1 MNCAGLVL
9 ALATLSCNSSPPPP
23 APREQPPTVPVVVA
37 EPRPP
42 NPRPSKE
49 LRDAL
54 ALDGPD
60 APTAVDPR
68 EETRLVAHSFTELQV
83 YRVANGKLTLEARTP
98 IEKFWTVRSWAW
110 ANANELVVL
119 LGNGVGKPDYQL
131 VWFRDGAFKPLA
143 APAEKSF
150 MTTTAPPGH
159 GDDRLF
165 ATQSGEVW
173 WHNCRASQER
183 EPHRCIKHVSVRVL
197 PEASA
202 PAHPPAER
210 APSTTLVPPPP
221 CPRLDLKKAE
231 WVSLRPPVAR
241 LGQGEAARFVVG
253 CKPTEAWAE
262 GIVRGPR
269 GFWSLLDAQ
278 AENIES
284 KRGLIVLWHTRS
296 LGVLPE
302 VEALGFSP

>member
-143 APAEKSF
+143 APAAIDCSRLRAARCGG
-150 MTTTAPPGH
+150 TTVEPARSASRIAASSTCRCACSPKHPPPLIPRRSAH
-159 GDDRLF
+159 R
-165 ATQSGEVW
+165 ARRWSRRRRA
-173 WHNCRASQER
+173 RAS
-183 EPHRCIKHVSVRVL
+183 I
-197 PEASA
+197 
-202 PAHPPAER
+202 
-210 APSTTLVPPPP
+210 
-221 CPRLDLKKAE
+221 
-231 WVSLRPPVAR
+231 
-241 LGQGEAARFVVG
+241 
-253 CKPTEAWAE
+253 
-262 GIVRGPR
+262 
-269 GFWSLLDAQ
+269 
-278 AENIES
+278 
-284 KRGLIVLWHTRS
+284 
-296 LGVLPE
+296 
-302 VEALGFSP
+302 